1 MKCED
6 VEKGL
11 ITYADERAS
20 VAERRDVEAHLAT
33 CAACRGRVEAFRSV
47 SALLGEVPPA
57 EPSFGFDARVRQ
69 RIAAEPQRG
78 WFGFAWFAPQARL
91 ALSAAMLVALT
102 VWLVKLPT
110 NAPSRGTVTAPVT
123 TAAVAGPSDQDF
135 DAVKDLGVLEN
146 YDVVTN
152 MDALSQL
159 VPAKAPENQKA
170 DPNRTESND

>member
-11 ITYADERAS
+11 IAFVDERAS
-20 VAERRDVEAHLAT
+20 AAERRDVESHLAGCT
-33 CAACRGRVEAFRSV
+33 VCRARVEEFRGV
-47 SALLGEVPPA
+47 SNLLGELGSI

-69 RIAAEPQRG
+69 RVAAEPQPG
-78 WFGFAWFAPQARL
+78 CFARLVPQGRL

-102 VWLVKLPT
+102 VWMVKLPPNRT
-110 NAPSRGTVTAPVT
+110 VKPAPAAAPV
-123 TAAVAGPSDQDF
+123 AAASSDQDF

-159 VPAKAPENQKA
+159 VPAKTPEAPKPDANQ
-170 DPNRTESND
+170 TQSND

>member
-11 ITYADERAS
+11 IAYAHELATP
-20 VAERRDVEAHLAT
+20 AERRDLGAHLAG
-33 CAACRGRVEAFRSV
+33 CLACRARLEEFRRVAS
-47 SALLGEVPPA
+47 LLDDLPA
-57 EPSFGFDARVRQ
+57 VEPSFGFDARVRQ
-69 RIAAEPQRG
+69 RVAAEPQRG

-91 ALSAAMLVALT
+91 ALSAALLVALT
-102 VWLVKLPT
+102 VWMVRLPGNT
-110 NAPSRGTVTAPVT
+110 KPGPSETPT
-123 TAAVAGPSDQDF
+123 TAVAAAASDQDF

-159 VPAKAPENQKA
+159 VRAKTPDTQKPEA
-170 DPNRTESND
+170 GRTESND

>member
-11 ITYADERAS
+11 IAFVDERAS
-20 VAERRDVEAHLAT
+20 AAERRDVESHLAG
-33 CAACRGRVEAFRSV
+33 CAVCRARVEEFRGV
-47 SALLGEVPPA
+47 SNLLGELPA
-57 EPSFGFDARVRQ
+57 IEPSFGFDARVRQ
-69 RIAAEPQRG
+69 RVAAEPQRG
-78 WFGFAWFAPQARL
+78 WFARLVPQGRL

-102 VWLVKLPT
+102 VWMVKLPPNRT
-110 NAPSRGTVTAPVT
+110 LPPAP
-123 TAAVAGPSDQDF
+123 AVAPAASSDQDF

-159 VPAKAPENQKA
+159 VPAKTPDAPKPDANQTQ
-170 DPNRTESND
+170 NND

>member
-11 ITYADERAS
+11 IAYVDARATA
-20 VAERRDVEAHLAT
+20 AERRDVEAHLAN
-33 CAACRGRVEAFRSV
+33 CAACRTRVEEFRGL
-47 SALLGEVPPA
+47 SALLGEVPA
-57 EPSFGFDARVRQ
+57 IEPSFGFDARVRQ
-69 RIAAEPQRG
+69 RIAAEPQKR
-78 WFGFAWFAPQARL
+78 WLAWLTPQVRL

-102 VWLVKLPT
+102 VWMVKVPA
-110 NAPSRGTVTAPVT
+110 NAPHGTVQTPT
-123 TAAVAGPSDQDF
+123 TAAVTAPSDQDF

-159 VPAKAPENQKA
+159 VPAKAPESHKSDSSQ
-170 DPNRTESND
+170 TESND